1 MRSQQGRAAFSL
13 DQSTAGRPKNTWPV
27 QTRSIKRPPLN
38 LQGRDSHYNSVPPP
52 PPPPPE
58 QEFTFLTP
66 HSTPLSFHRP
76 GGAGGAGK
84 NQENRKKKKRKKKI
98 KSDVRHT
105 DLSLCLHTTPPWE
118 DLFNGGGP
126 RWPDQASSRLRQKG
140 PTGGLGGRGSWIY
153 LARRRPLAW
162 DPNLIRGSMKGL
174 VISHAHA

>member
-52 PPPPPE
+52 PPLRNKNLHSSP
-58 QEFTFLTP
+58 LTP
-66 HSTPLSFHRP
+66 LHFPSTDPEGR
-76 GGAGGAGK
+76 GGRGRIK
-84 NQENRKKKKRKKKI
+84 RIEKKKRKKKI